1 MLAFCCWGDGP
12 GDPAGWMIMSWCEAN
27 RVDYLFG
34 LAKNERLVAEIT
46 AELAAAEEDSK
57 ATGQPARRFH

>member
-1 MLAFCCWGDGP
+1 
-12 GDPAGWMIMSWCEAN
+12 
-27 RVDYLFG
+27 LFG

-46 AELAAAEEDSK
+46 AELAEAEEDSK